1 MGLNYRASKGDLGP
15 RRKYYAFYRHFTP
28 TPKLTKS
35 DLFLILIW
43 DTKIREG
50 FLKTLQLQDLRVRPA
65 EVVVRCQ
72 Q

>member
-1 MGLNYRASKGDLGP
+1 MSFKKNISLP
-15 RRKYYAFYRHFTP
+15 P
-28 TPKLTKS
+28 PKLTKS
-35 DLFLILIW
+35 EWFLILIW

-50 FLKTLQLQDLRVRPA
+50 FPKTLQLQDLRVRLV